1 MDIAQTFMTFMERGG
16 FIMWPLLLLSVIAF
30 AVILERALFWMRVH
44 GSHGQAIFLG
54 LLDRL
59 HAGDRSG
66 TSALLRTSSSP
77 YARLAKMLLRSNGD
91 QALAV
96 SAAEEVRPSFERG
109 LIILS
114 TVVTAAPMLGI
125 LGTVVGI
132 IQSFEL
138 LGGDAS
144 ISDPRQV
151 SGGIA
156 EALITTASGLV
167 VALIALF
174 PYMVFQGQQER
185 ALGRMESL
193 IASAI
198 HGLSGSTPS
207 QDSQS
212 DSNAKTIDPES

>member
-1 MDIAQTFMTFMERGG
+1 MDIPQTFMTFMERGG
-16 FIMWPLLLLSVIAF
+16 LIMWPLLILSIVAF
-30 AVILERALFWMRVH
+30 AVILERTFFWSKVH
-44 GSHGQAIFLG
+44 GKHGQAVFLG

-59 HAGDRSG
+59 HAGDRPGAS
-66 TSALLRTSSSP
+66 TLLRTSSSP
-77 YARLAKMLLRSNGD
+77 YSRLTEMLLRSNGD
-91 QALAV
+91 ESLAV
-96 SAAEEVRPSFERG
+96 SAAEEVRPQFERG

-156 EALITTASGLV
+156 EALITTATGLV
-167 VALIALF
+167 IALIALF
-174 PYMVFQGQQER
+174 PYMIFRGQQER
-185 ALGRMESL
+185 SLGRMESL
-193 IASAI
+193 IASGM
-198 HGLSGSTPS
+198 HGLQESSPSRDPLSEPETSTGSSAP
-207 QDSQS
+207 
-212 DSNAKTIDPES
+212 

>member
-1 MDIAQTFMTFMERGG
+1 MTFMDRGG
-16 FIMWPLLLLSVIAF
+16 LIMWPLL
-30 AVILERALFWMRVH
+30 AVSIVALAAILERAFFWIRVH
-44 GSHGQAIFLG
+44 GKHGQAVYLG

-59 HAGDRSG
+59 HAGDRPG
-66 TSALLRTSSSP
+66 ATTLIRTSSSP
-77 YARLAKMLLRSNGD
+77 YARLAEMLIRSDGD
-91 QALAV
+91 EALAV
-96 SAAEEVRPSFERG
+96 SAAEEVRPVFERG

-156 EALITTASGLV
+156 EALITTATGLV
-167 VALIALF
+167 IALIALF
-174 PYMVFQGQQER
+174 PYMIFRGQQER

-193 IASAI
+193 IVSGM
-198 HGLSGSTPS
+198 HGLRSSSSSSPDQNASESVLSEST
-207 QDSQS
+207 
-212 DSNAKTIDPES
+212 SNS